1 MGEESRTK
9 KTRTKRSVIP
19 NAKKI
24 QEKIKKIKRDR
35 KPGITFA
42 QKKKLKKEEE
52 AKKSNGGLYNTEFG
66 KEGMV
71 LKNTTTTAQNGKKM
85 KLGPMEIRYR
95 ALAKILRQ
103 IEQLEQKQVNNEE
116 FKFDNQQ
123 LKKLKRKEF
132 VQEEMRQLIKE
143 ANGDDDDDEE
153 EEDDDEEDDEEDE
166 EEEDEEEFSSDDE
179 EEEDE

>member
-1 MGEESRTK
+1 
-9 KTRTKRSVIP
+9 
-19 NAKKI
+19 
-24 QEKIKKIKRDR
+24 
-35 KPGITFA
+35 
-42 QKKKLKKEEE
+42 
-52 AKKSNGGLYNTEFG
+52 
-66 KEGMV
+66 
-71 LKNTTTTAQNGKKM
+71 M

-153 EEDDDEEDDEEDE
+153 EINDDEENDEEDE